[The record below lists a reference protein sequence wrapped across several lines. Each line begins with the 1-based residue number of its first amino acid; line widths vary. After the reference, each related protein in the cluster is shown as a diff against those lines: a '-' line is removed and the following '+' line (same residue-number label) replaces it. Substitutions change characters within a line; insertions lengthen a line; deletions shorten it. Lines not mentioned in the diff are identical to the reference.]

1 MRVCRG
7 DRGSAPVEFVLVGT
21 LVSLVTLSVLQVAL
35 ALHVRTT
42 LIDAA
47 GEGARHAALA
57 DSSLGDGV
65 HRTRELITT
74 ALSPRY
80 ASGVEATLGDYAGA
94 PVVVVTVRAP
104 LPLIG
109 LVGLDDGLE
118 VVGRAVVEPRA

>member
-1 MRVCRG
+1 MSACRG

-47 GEGARHAALA
+47 GEGARHAAFA

-65 HRTRELITT
+65 NRTRELITT